1 MPEKGW
7 AILTV
12 REATAKRIKEIT
24 HNGDLTVD
32 ELINELLS
40 PSDKAGW
47 FTCSTCG
54 AKIKAKN
61 RREHML
67 KVHPKALTS
76 QRKR

>member
-12 REATAKRIKEIT
+12 REATAKMVKEIA
-24 HNGDLTVD
+24 HNRGLTVD
-32 ELINELLS
+32 GLINELLS

-47 FTCSTCG
+47 FTCSICG
-54 AKIKAKN
+54 AKIKVKN

-67 KVHPKALTS
+67 KVHPKL
-76 QRKR
+76 R